1 MSLDIESHALL
12 VGNYMVL
19 LSHSII
25 FHKLGW
31 QTFCQLHM
39 HILFDDYLKQA
50 YTDIIFLFVTT
61 NIHLRYLYLLN
72 LLIVYKVNIY
82 SEIELID

>member
-1 MSLDIESHALL
+1 
-12 VGNYMVL
+12 
-19 LSHSII
+19 
-25 FHKLGW
+25 
-31 QTFCQLHM
+31 M

-82 SEIELID
+82 SEIELIDWLTDL